1 MAYGRKYY
9 KEFDGYNAV
18 TKTVYSV
25 LVDIYQDGYVG
36 AATEIE
42 KITASPLQLSLDS
55 SGDPLYT
62 PIKKTS
68 ASFNIIDTGQFDYS
82 EFYTSNAKKYK
93 MMITSPVFN
102 WTGYLVPQAV
112 SFDLA
117 TNGEFSLTASDGL
130 HLLS

>member
-9 KEFDGYNAV
+9 KEFDGYNAS
-18 TKTVYSV
+18 TRQSYTV
-25 LVDIYQDGYVG
+25 LVDIYEDGFAG
-36 AATEIE
+36 SAIEIE
-42 KITASPLQLSLDS
+42 EISASPLQLSLDS

-62 PIKKTS
+62 AIKKTS
-68 ASFNIIDTGQFDYS
+68 ATFNIINTNQFDYS

-117 TNGEFSLTASDGL
+117 TNGEFSLTA
-130 HLLS
+130 